1 MRLLLL
7 CLTLTVCAFAQ
18 QASTTSLI
26 GRVMDSGG
34 AVIPN
39 ATVKAVEEG
48 TQETLTRTTNGAG
61 LYYFEMVR
69 IGTYTITA
77 TANGFGAMTRSGVV
91 VETNQ
96 LVRTNF
102 ELKVGQVT
110 EQIVV
115 SWALR
120 LRSPPTRPV

>member
-77 TANGFGAMTRSGVV
+77 QVLANASGQIESAANVTPPPGYDDPNTNDNAASDTDTIIDDRLFADGFD
-91 VETNQ
+91 
-96 LVRTNF
+96 
-102 ELKVGQVT
+102 
-110 EQIVV
+110 
-115 SWALR
+115 
-120 LRSPPTRPV
+120 PP

>member
-61 LYYFEMVR
+61 LYYFELVR

-91 VETNQ
+91 VETNWSAPPSSSRWGR
-96 LVRTNF
+96 LPNR
-102 ELKVGQVT
+102 LWC
-110 EQIVV
+110 
-115 SWALR
+115 WALR

>member
-39 ATVKAVEEG
+39 ETVKAVEEG
-48 TQETLTRTTNGAG
+48 TQESLTRTTNGAG
-61 LYYFEMVR
+61 LYYFALVR
-69 IGTYTITA
+69 IGTHTNTA
-77 TANGFGAMTRSGVV
+77 TANRFGAVARSGLV
-91 VETNQ
+91 VEATQ
-96 LVRTNF
+96 
-102 ELKVGQVT
+102 
-110 EQIVV
+110 
-115 SWALR
+115 
-120 LRSPPTRPV
+120 PVA